1 MGPTEKFAV
10 WMSFGSM
17 PSSFSASTTLVMA
30 AVFLSSAARADGASL
45 VTPVEISTMSG
56 VVLTMP
62 EAVSE
67 MVRFSG

>member
-10 WMSFGSM
+10 WMSFASM
-17 PSSFSASTTLVMA
+17 PSPFSVSTTLLMDS
-30 AVFLSSAARADGASL
+30 VFLSSAARAEGASL

-62 EAVSE
+62 EALSE
-67 MVRFSG
+67 IVRFSG